1 MSTETSTAPRRSA
14 GSAAGDAGG
23 SAPKTREPHLLN
35 RAKSR
40 TAWGFAAPALI
51 VIAVVTVFPV
61 IYSVV
66 LSFAHVSIG
75 YDGFSIDGFTINNY
89 NALIHS
95 SNWYHA
101 LWFTVVYTVV
111 TVGVELVLGMLAAL
125 VLERLGATRGWMLAL
140 LLVPWSLITIVSA
153 QLWKYIYDSTYGVA
167 TWFIGLFTSSPP
179 VILGEPTSA
188 SIALMVADIWKTTPF
203 VAIIL
208 LAGLVMIPDEHYEA
222 AEVDGASSWRTFW
235 QVVMPQ
241 LMPTFTIAVLFRVL
255 QAFGVF
261 DLPFVLTQGGP
272 GTSTQ
277 TLAMMGYQVLFQ
289 DMNFGPGAA
298 IATST
303 AAIVGIG
310 CLVFL
315 RAFRNQ
321 ARGEES

>member
-1 MSTETSTAPRRSA
+1 VSARLATTRSRSA
-14 GSAAGDAGG
+14 WA
-23 SAPKTREPHLLN
+23 
-35 RAKSR
+35 
-40 TAWGFAAPALI
+40 FAAPALI
-51 VIAVVTVFPV
+51 VVAVVTVFPV
-61 IYSVV
+61 LYSVV
-66 LSFAHVSIG
+66 LSFAHVNVG
-75 YDGFSIDGFTINNY
+75 YDGFSIDGFTVGNY
-89 NALIHS
+89 GALLS
-95 SNWYHA
+95 SADWYHA
-101 LWFTVVYTVV
+101 LGFTALYTVV
-111 TVGVELVLGMLAAL
+111 TVVVELVLGMLAAL

-167 TWFIGLFTSSPP
+167 TWAVSLFTGSDP
-179 VILGEPTSA
+179 VILGEPVSA
-188 SIALMVADIWKTTPF
+188 GAALMVADIWKTTPF

-208 LAGLVMIPDEHYEA
+208 LAGLVMIPDDHYEA
-222 AEVDGASSWRTFW
+222 AELDGSGTWTTFW
-235 QVVMPQ
+235 RVVMPQ

-277 TLAMMGYQVLFQ
+277 TLAMMGYRVLFQ
-289 DMNFGPGAA
+289 DINIGPGAA

-303 AAIVGIG
+303 AVIVGIG

-321 ARGEES
+321 ARGSES

>member
-1 MSTETSTAPRRSA
+1 MSTATSTAPRHGEAPAGRGRAPRPRTLASA
-14 GSAAGDAGG
+14 
-23 SAPKTREPHLLN
+23 
-35 RAKSR
+35 RAR
-40 TAWGFAAPALI
+40 TGWAFASPALI

-61 IYSVV
+61 LYSIV

-75 YDGFSIDGFTINNY
+75 YDGFSIDGFTIGNY
-89 NALIHS
+89 DALIHS
-95 SNWYHA
+95 GNWYHA
-101 LWFTVVYTVV
+101 LWFTIVYTII

-140 LLVPWSLITIVSA
+140 LLIPWSLITIVSA

-167 TWFIGLFTSSPP
+167 TWIAGWFTDSPP
-179 VILGEPTSA
+179 VILGEPVTA
-188 SIALMVADIWKTTPF
+188 STALMVADIWKTTPY

-208 LAGLVMIPDEHYEA
+208 LAGLVMIPEEHYEA

-303 AAIVGIG
+303 ALIVGIG
-310 CLVFL
+310 CLAFL
-315 RAFRNQ
+315 RGFRNQ
-321 ARGEES
+321 ARGEQ